1 MKSVRD
7 QLRAVLESEG
17 ELRNLVIVFQF
28 RGKKA
33 EAVHN
38 FETTAAA
45 IAFVNGALLLSDDEL
60 LKVLRGRQ
68 PY

>member
-1 MKSVRD
+1 MKPIRE
-7 QLRAVLESEG
+7 QLRMVLESEG
-17 ELRNLVIVFQF
+17 EIRNLVIVFQL

-33 EAVHN
+33 EAVHS
-38 FETTAAA
+38 FDSTAEA

-68 PY
+68 Q